1 MGLNITILQN
11 DRFLPL
17 GPYSIIS
24 IIAEQQSLDIH
35 ALPVSV
41 TMKVLKSIRGVDVC
55 GWGEMRGAEN
65 CVNAEFS

>member
-1 MGLNITILQN
+1 MGLNITVLQN

-17 GPYSIIS
+17 GSYSIIS

-55 GWGEMRGAEN
+55 GWGI
-65 CVNAEFS
+65 

>member
-17 GPYSIIS
+17 GSYSIIS

-41 TMKVLKSIRGVDVC
+41 TMKVLKSIRGVDVR
-55 GWGEMRGAEN
+55 GWGAHT
-65 CVNAEFS
+65 